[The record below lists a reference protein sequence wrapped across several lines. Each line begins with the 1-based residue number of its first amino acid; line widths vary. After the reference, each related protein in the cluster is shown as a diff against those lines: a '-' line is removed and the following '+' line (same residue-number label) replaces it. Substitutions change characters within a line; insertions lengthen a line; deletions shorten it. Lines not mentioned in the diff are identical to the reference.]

1 MILQKLKNN
10 LLKYTLYIVL
20 ILISFSSCSS
30 KKKLNGKGKTT
41 HLSQKKE
48 NEFASNFIEA
58 TTQKII
64 GNYDLAQKL
73 FLEGLKIKPKSAVTY
88 FELSGIY
95 GYKKMGRDAV
105 ESAEKSVQ
113 LNPEND
119 WYKTN
124 LAVLYQKYGMYEESL
139 KLYKTLVEKHPGR
152 YEYLFTLADNYLV
165 LNKKEDALT
174 VYSKI
179 QKTMGNSEELALHKQ
194 NLYLELNQVDNAILE
209 VENLIKEH
217 PNKASYY
224 GLLAELYD
232 EKGDESKTLYYY
244 DKVLEI
250 DPNNAD
256 IRFALYSYYSEKGKD
271 EKAYEELKKG
281 FANPEA
287 SIDTKT
293 QILLGFVNVQNKIE
307 QEKGAEL
314 AEIMVQAHPKDSKSY
329 TALAEIY
336 LQKEDYEK
344 ALTSYK
350 KSVSLE
356 SNQFLLWNQI
366 VFIEA
371 DLKLYDSLI
380 VDSEKAID
388 LFPTQPLYYFFSGLG
403 NTQKGNVDRAIKRLN
418 QGKDLVLDNDQML
431 GEFYQML
438 GDAYHTKK
446 ENEKSDRSYDKALEL
461 NPRNLIVLNNYSY
474 YLSEREEELDKA
486 LKMSKF
492 SNVIS
497 PQNANYLD
505 TYAWILFKQKKY
517 TEASS
522 VLEDALTYGGENSIV
537 ILEHYGDVQFFLNNK
552 VTALEYWEK
561 ASKKEGA
568 SDLLFQKIKEK
579 KYIEEAN

>member
-1 MILQKLKNN
+1 MKT
-10 LLKYTLYIVL
+10 YLYIAL

-30 KKKLNGKGKTT
+30 KKKLNGKQKTSK
-41 HLSQKKE
+41 LSQKKE

-73 FLEGLKIKPKSAVTY
+73 FLEGLKIKPKSAVSY

-95 GYKKMGRDAV
+95 GYKKRGRDAV
-105 ESAEKSVQ
+105 ESAEKAVE

-124 LAVLYQKYGMYEESL
+124 LAVLYQKYGMYQESL
-139 KLYKTLVEKHPGR
+139 KLYKSLVDKHPGR

-174 VYSKI
+174 TYSKI
-179 QKTMGNSEELALHKQ
+179 QETMGNSEELALHKQ
-194 NLYLELNQVDNAILE
+194 NLYLELNQVGNAISE
-209 VENLIKEH
+209 VENLIEDH

-232 EKGDESKTLYYY
+232 EKGDQEKTLYYY
-244 DKVLEI
+244 NKVIEI
-250 DPNNAD
+250 DPDNSD
-256 IRFALYSYYSEKGKD
+256 IRFALYAYYSEKGED

-281 FANPEA
+281 FKNPEA

-293 QILLGFVNVQNKIE
+293 QILLGFVNIENKIQ
-307 QEKGAEL
+307 QERGAEL
-314 AEIMVQAHPKDSKSY
+314 AKIMVESHPNDSKSH

-336 LQKEDYEK
+336 IQNQDYKK
-344 ALTSYK
+344 ALISYK
-350 KSVSLE
+350 KAVSLDE
-356 SNQFLLWNQI
+356 NQYLLWNQI

-371 DLKLYDSLI
+371 DLKQYDSLI
-380 VDSEKAID
+380 VDSDKAIA

-403 NTQKGNVDRAIKRLN
+403 NTQKKNNDAAIEKLN
-418 QGKDLVLDNDQML
+418 AGKELVLDNKKML

-438 GDAYHTKK
+438 GDVYHSKGNHK
-446 ENEKSDRSYDKALEL
+446 KSDKSYDNALEL
-461 NPRNLIVLNNYSY
+461 NPRNLVVLNNYSY
-474 YLSEREEELDKA
+474 YLSERGVELDKA
-486 LKMSKF
+486 LKMSKL

-517 TEASS
+517 KEASS

-537 ILEHYGDVQFFLNNK
+537 ILEHYGDVQYLLNNK
-552 VTALEYWEK
+552 ATALEYWEK

-568 SDLLFQKIKEK
+568 TDLLLQKIKEK
-579 KYIEEAN
+579 RYISESN